1 MDPQGTPGAFDALKA
16 DIVRELNL
24 AHLPSEMQ
32 DQIIDSVSELLVKA
46 VIAELLNTIPEAKHD
61 AFGAIAETGDST
73 LIELFLKREVP
84 DFEEKSKVIVAQ
96 ELAAIKARTAELV
109 AAQ

>member
-1 MDPQGTPGAFDALKA
+1 MDSQSTSGAFDAVKA
-16 DIVRELNL
+16 DIVRELDLN
-24 AHLPSEMQ
+24 HLPADMQ
-32 DQIIDSVSELLVKA
+32 DQIVESVSELLVKA
-46 VIAELLNTIPEAKHD
+46 VISELLGSIPEAKHD

-73 LIELFLKREVP
+73 LIELFLQREVP
-84 DFEEKSKVIVAQ
+84 DFQERSKVIVAQ